1 MKRLFFLLAA
11 VAAINS
17 CTTKYIPVERV
28 RVDSIYS
35 TLLQRDSIE
44 VRDSVCIVER
54 GDTVFKTKYHYI
66 YRDRVACD
74 TFYHHSS
81 DTVTKVVT
89 VERSLSRLEAL
100 KMDIGGGVL
109 WAIPVMVALYILY
122 KRFKK

>member
-1 MKRLFFLLAA
+1 M
-11 VAAINS
+11 
-17 CTTKYIPVERV
+17 
-28 RVDSIYS
+28 DSIYS

-44 VRDSVCIVER
+44 VRDSVYIVER
-54 GDTVFKTKYHYI
+54 GDTVFKTRYHYI
-66 YRDRVACD
+66 YRDRVVCD

-89 VERSLSRLEAL
+89 VERNLSRLEAL

-109 WAIPVMVALYILY
+109 WAIPVLVALYILY